1 MTFRDVCATIRDYA
15 FVSSNLP
22 LIVSLEVHTS
32 PEQQE
37 VMVELMTEYWRG
49 MLVDLPL
56 DPSHSSEDTKLP
68 TLKDLE
74 NKILV
79 KVKRVSQKS
88 AFPAAKPTPLQAP
101 AGLTPAQS
109 NQSAQSD
116 NTSDSSDD
124 VAEKP
129 TAPKPKV
136 IDALSKLG
144 VYFGGYH
151 YKGLDVPGESSL
163 SLPLLSPYDYPWRVK
178 IFPSTISLS
187 FLAQLACMSQR
198 LTMAAVLKTC
208 DFSSAY

>member
-56 DPSHSSEDTKLP
+56 DPSQSSEDIKLP

-79 KVKRVSQKS
+79 KVKRVSQKPVT
-88 AFPAAKPTPLQAP
+88 PAAKPTPLQAP
-101 AGLTPAQS
+101 SGLNPAQS
-109 NQSAQSD
+109 NQSNQSD

-129 TAPKPKV
+129 AAPKPKV
-136 IDALSKLG
+136 IEALSKLG

-151 YKGLDVPGESSL
+151 YKGLNVPGKSLFDLIIDVGLRYSMQEHSRRNYTPSRHKCCSSRL
-163 SLPLLSPYDYPWRVK
+163 IFDWYACVK
-178 IFPSTISLS
+178 DG
-187 FLAQLACMSQR
+187 R
-198 LTMAAVLKTC
+198 
-208 DFSSAY
+208 